1 MRLLLDTQLVLWWL
15 NGDPAL
21 PKQVETLV
29 MAPGSQTYVSKASLW
44 EMAIK
49 RSLGKLDADL
59 PRIVEEI
66 PAIGMRYLDIQ
77 PEHVLKLAELPTFD
91 DHKDP
96 FDRMLVAQSLA
107 EPLLLLTTDGKLGRY
122 GATVRQV

>member
-1 MRLLLDTQLVLWWL
+1 VRLLLDTQLVLWWL
-15 NGDPAL
+15 NGDPSL
-21 PKQVETLV
+21 PKQVEPLV
-29 MAPGSQTYVSKASLW
+29 MAPGNQAYVSKASLW

-107 EPLLLLTTDGKLGRY
+107 EPLMLLTTDSKLGRY
-122 GATVRQV
+122 GATIRQF